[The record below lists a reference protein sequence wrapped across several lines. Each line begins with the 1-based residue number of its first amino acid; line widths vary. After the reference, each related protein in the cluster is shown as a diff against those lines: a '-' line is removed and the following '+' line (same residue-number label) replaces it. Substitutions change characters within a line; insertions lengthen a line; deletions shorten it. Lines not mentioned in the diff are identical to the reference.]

1 MTEVDLAPEVHSP
14 APGTPQTNHKAW
26 SAGLTGSLTTLAM
39 LYLSRLT
46 DLVPEPALAEAQS
59 RFDAE
64 IAAILQDGLIV
75 TADAFILPG
84 YVALS
89 DASTRMEMAT
99 EAYCSG
105 SGSIEAAQEGFAET

>member
-46 DLVPEPALAEAQS
+46 DLVPEPALAEAQN
-59 RFDAE
+59 AAVAL
-64 IAAILQDGLIV
+64 IAALVGLI
-75 TADAFILPG
+75 TGAAAHF
-84 YVALS
+84 
-89 DASTRMEMAT
+89 TRNRAKEV
-99 EAYCSG
+99 
-105 SGSIEAAQEGFAET
+105 